1 VNGSALLVLA
11 VSAGAAWIAW
21 RRGARLVGAAFGL
34 FALLPAITLYR
45 QTPGWVLALLVAPVA
60 VLLWHRHART
70 AATVVRWGAR
80 TRRKVGVAS
89 TSDIVRVAGSGA
101 MRQRAGTVRP
111 SLAPVTRWQRLVR
124 RWTVRTT
131 DVAVLLCRAGLMRVW
146 ASVEDV
152 VCIFGGPR
160 TGKSQWLAGR
170 ILDAPGAVLVT
181 STRTDLYDLTAPL
194 RRARGPV
201 YVFNP
206 VGLASLDSTITFDP
220 LTGCTSPVTAAER
233 AADMLSAGT
242 LGGGAGDREFWES
255 QARRVLAALL
265 HAAALDDELTM
276 HHVLRWVTDPD
287 AAKAEVA
294 SLLRRSPQPALQQD
308 AAQFFGTNDKTRSSI
323 TSTIMPALGWLNHDA
338 ADAAATGPRTG
349 GAGFDVAELL
359 DTRAT
364 VYLLGAEE
372 TQTAP
377 LVSALTGH
385 IAREAR
391 RIAALRKGGRLD
403 PPLALALDEAALI
416 CPVPLHQWTADM
428 GGRGVTIIGAFQSRA
443 QLLDRY
449 GDAKAEVI
457 LNNTAAVMV
466 FGGTR
471 SRDDLNYWATL
482 GGERDEPITTTDLH
496 GRVASRT
503 VRKVPV
509 LAPAQIANLPAET
522 VVAFRR
528 GMPPV
533 IGRVQMAYRRPDVRA
548 WQHPEALDVRLRATA
563 TAAGCWLTV
572 RVAEPVARV
581 GARSGAWVADV
592 AHQVRARSV
601 GVARRTVARWRP
613 VDAVPAD
620 ERPLLLPVGSDED
633 GGWER

>member
-1 VNGSALLVLA
+1 MLNLSILLA
-11 VSAGAAWIAW
+11 VCAGA
-21 RRGARLVGAAFGL
+21 
-34 FALLPAITLYR
+34 
-45 QTPGWVLALLVAPVA
+45 A
-60 VLLWHRHART
+60 VLLWQRGSRAYALV
-70 AATVVRWGAR
+70 AALLAAFPGWALLRQMPWWAYALAGLLAAAVVWNYLSRSAAVVTRWSGR
-80 TRRKVGVAS
+80 TRRKAGVAS
-89 TSDIVRVAGSGA
+89 TWDIVRHASAHA
-101 MRQRAGTVRP
+101 MRRRAGTVRP
-111 SLAPVTRWQRLVR
+111 SLADLGRWARLRLPVVE
-124 RWTVRTT
+124 
-131 DVAVLLCRAGLMRVW
+131 VALELCRVGWVTVW
-146 ASVEDV
+146 SPIEDV
-152 VCIFGGPR
+152 VMIFGGPR
-160 TGKSQWLAGR
+160 TGKTGWLAGR
-170 ILDAPGAVLVT
+170 IIDAPGAILVT
-181 STRTDLYDLTAPL
+181 STRTDLYGLCAPL
-194 RRARGPV
+194 RSRRGPV
-201 YVFNP
+201 YVFNA
-206 VGLASLDSTITFDP
+206 VGLGGLESTITFDP
-220 LTGCTSPVTAAER
+220 LTGCADPVTANER
-233 AADMLSAGT
+233 ATDLLAAGT
-242 LGGGAGDREFWES
+242 TAAGAGGDREFWNG

-265 HAAALDDELTM
+265 HAAALGGKGMRE
-276 HHVLRWVTDPD
+276 VLAWVSEPEQ
-287 AAKAEVA
+287 AKRTVPV
-294 SLLRRSPQPALQQD
+294 LLRRSGVQAFEQD
-308 AAQFFGTNDKTRSSI
+308 VTQFLETNERTRSSI
-323 TSTIMPALGWLNHDA
+323 TSTIMPALGWLTHDA

-572 RVAEPVARV
+572 RVAEPVARA
-581 GARSGAWVADV
+581 GARAGAWVADV
-592 AHQVRARSV
+592 AHQVRGRFV
-601 GVARRTVARWRP
+601 GAVRRAVARWRP

-620 ERPLLLPVGSDED
+620 ERPRLLPVGSDQD
-633 GGWER
+633 GGWQR

>member
-1 VNGSALLVLA
+1 MNGSALLVLA
-11 VSAGAAWIAW
+11 VSAGVAWAAWS
-21 RRGARLVGAAFGL
+21 RGARLVAVAFGA
-34 FALLPAITLYR
+34 FALLPAMTLYR
-45 QTPGWVLALLVAPVA
+45 QTPGWVLALLLAPA
-60 VLLWHRHART
+60 ALLLWHRYART
-70 AATVVRWGAR
+70 SAVVVRWGAR

-89 TSDIVRVAGSGA
+89 TADIVKVAGSLA
-101 MRQRAGTVRP
+101 MRRRAGTVRP
-111 SLAPVTRWQRLVR
+111 SFAVVTRWQRVAR
-124 RWTVRTT
+124 YWTVRTA

-146 ASVEDV
+146 ASSEDV

-160 TGKSQWLAGR
+160 TGKSQYLAGR

-206 VGLASLDSTITFDP
+206 VGLASLGSTITFDP
-220 LTGCTSPVTAAER
+220 LTGCTNPVTAAER
-233 AADMLSAGT
+233 AADLLSAGMW
-242 LGGGAGDREFWES
+242 GGGSGDREFWES

-265 HAAALDDELTM
+265 HAAALDSDLTM
-276 HHVLRWVTDPD
+276 HDVQRWVTDPD
-287 AAKAEVA
+287 DAKAEVA

-308 AAQFFGTNDKTRSSI
+308 AAQFLATNEKTRSSI
-323 TSTIMPALGWLNHDA
+323 TSTIMPALGWLTHEA
-338 ADAAATGPRTG
+338 ATAAATGPRTG

-359 DTRAT
+359 DARAT

-403 PPLALALDEAALI
+403 PPLTLALDEAALI

-443 QLLDRY
+443 QLLDRW

-471 SRDDLNYWATL
+471 SRDDLNYWSTL
-482 GGERDEPITTTDLH
+482 GGDRDEPITTTDLH

-503 VRKVPV
+503 VRRVPV

-533 IGRVQMAYRRPDVRA
+533 IGRVEMAYRRPDVRA
-548 WQHPEALDVRLRATA
+548 WQYPDAPDVRLRATA
-563 TAAGCWLTV
+563 RTARRWLAV
-572 RVAEPVARV
+572 HAARPI
-581 GARSGAWVADV
+581 AWVASV
-592 AHQVRARSV
+592 LRRA
-601 GVARRTVARWRP
+601 AEPWR
-613 VDAVPAD
+613 AVEVVPIE
-620 ERPLLLPVGSDED
+620 ERPLLRVVPGEGDR
-633 GGWER
+633 WPR